1 MVYLAVESN
10 SLVRVESVHRLVAS
24 QIQLAFHCVN
34 RCELYIEIFL
44 SPEASLLAEPNGVHL
59 TVFQF
64 YCGLGKGFDTFKTC
78 LEERPF

>member
-44 SPEASLLAEPNGVHL
+44 LSDIHKKTSFNAKVKWKNLLLQNL
-59 TVFQF
+59 RKQ
-64 YCGLGKGFDTFKTC
+64 
-78 LEERPF
+78 EEDNN